1 MVLASGNG
9 REEERRRGE
18 RRGEKVNKLWQTHV
32 MKAERDWQ
40 ALHIRWGAQGYCKHS
55 HVNLPGV
62 GRERDTAHT
71 LFSGADY
78 FKNEWQRCT
87 RKRERFP
94 DNQHA
99 RSQHH
104 TGNNVF
110 ETCARQCLQSATPL
124 RVARSNITW
133 RINFHVEIGR
143 LREYE

>member
-71 LFSGADY
+71 LFSGAGY

-99 RSQHH
+99 AN
-104 TGNNVF
+104 T
-110 ETCARQCLQSATPL
+110 TLATTYSKPAQGS
-124 RVARSNITW
+124 VYKAQ
-133 RINFHVEIGR
+133 R
-143 LREYE
+143 LYVWQEAT